1 MRSQDAEGDLQGMP
15 YPGQVILL
23 AAVYFTAAK
32 LSLALAIPPGYA
44 TPVWPPSGLAL
55 AALLILGNRAWPGI
69 WAGATLANLTVASS
83 PLAAVVIGSGNT
95 LEALACAA
103 LIRRYGGD
111 VRQIEEA
118 WQVVRFVAFAALSST
133 VAATLAIAWL
143 ALEGAVAP
151 HAIPANWWTWWQ
163 GDASGII
170 IVAPLILSWCAPV
183 QVALP
188 PAMKA
193 ESAILAGSLLLV
205 SFLVF
210 GSGDGHL
217 YAAPPLSFAVLPFV
231 VWAAFRFNQRA
242 VCTASAAVCGI
253 AVWNTVRGGGP
264 FAQQSLNHTL
274 LLLLAFISTVV
285 TTGLMVSAA
294 VAERRQAMAK
304 LAGALGALREQ
315 ASTDPL
321 TGLSNRRHLWE
332 FLQREWLRSRR
343 KSGTLALIM
352 IDLDHFKR
360 MNDSHGHDAGDAVLR
375 QVADLLRAHVRASDI
390 ACRFGGE
397 EFVLVLPDVPLQA
410 VELRAEEVR
419 EAISRM
425 EPRHR
430 GQPLAGL
437 TASFGVAVFPDHAGE
452 PESLLR
458 AADRALYLAKESG
471 RNRVV
476 SSVAAESSRAMA
488 AV

>member
-1 MRSQDAEGDLQGMP
+1 MRSQVPGGVVQGLP
-15 YPGQVILL
+15 YIGQVLL
-23 AAVYFTAAK
+23 LIAVYFTAAK

-44 TPVWPPSGLAL
+44 TAVWPPSGIAL
-55 AALLILGNRAWPGI
+55 AALLLLGDRAWPGI

-83 PLAAVVIGSGNT
+83 PFAAVVIGSGNT

-111 VRQIEEA
+111 LRQLDEA

-143 ALEGAVAP
+143 ALEGAVP
-151 HAIPANWWTWWQ
+151 PDAIPANWWTWWQ

-170 IVAPLILSWCAPV
+170 IFAPLILSWCAHTH
-183 QVALP
+183 VALP

-193 ESAILAGSLLLV
+193 EAAILAGSLLLV

-210 GSGDGHL
+210 GPDDGHL
-217 YAAPPLSFAVLPFV
+217 HAAPPLSFAVLPFV
-231 VWAAFRFNQRA
+231 VWAAFRFDPRA
-242 VCTASAAVCGI
+242 VCTASAAACGI
-253 AVWNTVRGGGP
+253 AVWNTVRGDGP
-264 FAQQSLNHTL
+264 FAQPSLNHTL

-294 VAERRQAMAK
+294 VVERRRAMAK
-304 LAGALGALREQ
+304 LAEALGELREQ

-332 FLQREWLRSRR
+332 FLQREWLRARR
-343 KSGTLALIM
+343 KNGTFALIM

-360 MNDSHGHDAGDAVLR
+360 MNDSHGHDAGDTVLR
-375 QVADLLRAHVRASDI
+375 QVADLLKAHVRASDI

-397 EFVLVLPDVPLQA
+397 EFVLVLPDVTLHA
-410 VELRAEEVR
+410 VQLRAEQIR
-419 EAISRM
+419 QAIERL
-425 EPRHR
+425 EPRHQGR
-430 GQPLAGL
+430 QLTGI
-437 TASFGVAVFPDHAGE
+437 TASFGVALFPDDAAE

-458 AADRALYLAKESG
+458 TADRALYAAKESG

-476 SSVAAESSRAMA
+476 APATAEPSPAIASA
-488 AV
+488 